1 MRDQG
6 LKTGSQR
13 TKPND
18 YERWTEMIPKM
29 QNPAVSQIPQ
39 LHPQWE
45 ALDLAEI
52 LALPTAYLSI
62 GQSNSILSSFGA
74 QSGERLWERARRP
87 GGAIG
92 NTIKLGSACRAAGIK
107 FVWFRYEIFRDH
119 YPGTRMDRAQ
129 YSYWSAGKNWT
140 AVERQRD
147 SELIDEI
154 RALKRTDDA
163 EIHYN
168 TLGNVF
174 LGTMLPNYLAMWGIR
189 TLILSGYHLD
199 WCIEQAARS
208 ARDLGYMPIVVG
220 DACGCGRE
228 EDEAPTLERINSF
241 FAPVISTE
249 EAVRFL
255 EAVKAHVDPTT
266 AARHPTRHD

>member
-1 MRDQG
+1 MRN
-6 LKTGSQR
+6 S
-13 TKPND
+13 
-18 YERWTEMIPKM
+18 
-29 QNPAVSQIPQ
+29 AVSQIPR
-39 LHPQWE
+39 LHPQSEHSTW
-45 ALDLAEI
+45 LI

-62 GQSNSILSSFGA
+62 GQSNASSRASGA
-74 QSGERLWERARRP
+74 SGERLWERARRP

-154 RALKRTDDA
+154 RALKRADDA

-189 TLILSGYHLD
+189 TLILSGTTSIGASSRRH
-199 WCIEQAARS
+199 AARGIWATCQSSS
-208 ARDLGYMPIVVG
+208 AMLAAAGAKRMRRRRSS
-220 DACGCGRE
+220 A
-228 EDEAPTLERINSF
+228 
-241 FAPVISTE
+241 ST
-249 EAVRFL
+249 VSSRLSYPLRMRFSSSKL
-255 EAVKAHVDPTT
+255 
-266 AARHPTRHD
+266 R